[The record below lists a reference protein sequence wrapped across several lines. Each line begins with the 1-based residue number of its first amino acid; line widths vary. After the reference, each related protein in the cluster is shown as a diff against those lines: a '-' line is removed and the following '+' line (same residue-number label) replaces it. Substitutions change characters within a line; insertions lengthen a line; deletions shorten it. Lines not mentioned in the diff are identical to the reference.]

1 MVTAWGERLYAQTT
15 GVLRDEIGKR
25 LDHFQHLLYAE
36 QNPYKAKKWKRKME
50 SFFKDVENY
59 LNDVGIDWG
68 QEDIDS
74 WYVEESEDNEEQ
86 QEEDWLWYNGHLT
99 H

>member
-1 MVTAWGERLYAQTT
+1 
-15 GVLRDEIGKR
+15 
-25 LDHFQHLLYAE
+25 
-36 QNPYKAKKWKRKME
+36 ME